1 MTNFQI
7 GIIAIFAIL
16 AIIGVFAFA
25 GIGGFGGDKNSIG
38 SVEIWGTIPNV
49 VMNDLI
55 SEISRED
62 KNFLG
67 IKYVLIYIIVLAI
80 FDWDLICGKIVFN
93 NFCRLDQ
100 IFQTLGRIVSGDSA
114 NYRFVGR

>member
-55 SEISRED
+55 SEILRED

-67 IKYVLIYIIVLAI
+67 IKYVEKDKKTYESEFIEALASGVGPE
-80 FDWDLICGKIVFN
+80 FTLVCFLVFFHILN
-93 NFCRLDQ
+93 
-100 IFQTLGRIVSGDSA
+100 S
-114 NYRFVGR
+114 

>member
-55 SEISRED
+55 R
-62 KNFLG
+62 K
-67 IKYVLIYIIVLAI
+67 
-80 FDWDLICGKIVFN
+80 
-93 NFCRLDQ
+93 
-100 IFQTLGRIVSGDSA
+100 FQ
-114 NYRFVGR
+114 